1 MPKKK
6 KKKKDKLTDKMIKKI
21 IADKGNPFKEDRKK
35 FPIMYT
41 AEVTMTSNMEIDF
54 YSSTPQQAK
63 KDAMQLAQ
71 DDDWNSFDDTEVYG
85 VKWVKAQK
93 KKKKKK

>member
-1 MPKKK
+1 MPKQK
-6 KKKKDKLTDKMIKKI
+6 KKKKDTLT
-21 IADKGNPFKEDRKK
+21 GNPFKEDRKK
-35 FPIMYT
+35 FPNRYT
-41 AEVTMTSNMEIDF
+41 AEVTMTRNMEIDF

>member
-1 MPKKK
+1 MLSAVIFSIFSYPT
-6 KKKKDKLTDKMIKKI
+6 LRLAPQLVHQWYVHPGPLVLGT
-21 IADKGNPFKEDRKK
+21 NPL
-35 FPIMYT
+35 
-41 AEVTMTSNMEIDF
+41 N
-54 YSSTPQQAK
+54 SSTPQQAK

-71 DDDWNSFDDTEVYG
+71 DDDWNSFDNTEVYG

>member
-1 MPKKK
+1 MPKQK
-6 KKKKDKLTDKMIKKI
+6 KKKKDTLT
-21 IADKGNPFKEDRKK
+21 GNPFKEDRKK
-35 FPIMYT
+35 FPNRYT
-41 AEVTMTSNMEIDF
+41 AEVTMTRNMEIDF

-71 DDDWNSFDDTEVYG
+71 DDDWNSFKNTEVYG
-85 VKWVKAQK
+85 VKWVAAQK

>member
-1 MPKKK
+1 
-6 KKKKDKLTDKMIKKI
+6 
-21 IADKGNPFKEDRKK
+21 
-35 FPIMYT
+35 
-41 AEVTMTSNMEIDF
+41 MEIDF